1 MDILE
6 MSPGLQGV
14 KPVINH
20 LSYGM
25 AYCYEI
31 YDYTSHM
38 HKSFLIYNSSV
49 SLIDNHSQ
57 YTL

>member
-6 MSPGLQGV
+6 VNPGLQGV
-14 KPVINH
+14 KPVINY

-25 AYCYEI
+25 AYHYEI
-31 YDYTSHM
+31 YEYTSHM

-49 SLIDNHSQ
+49 SRIDNHSR